1 MKLSKYH
8 LTTDLLDDYDFPN
21 KQILFS
27 TRTGTSLMIDSEIY
41 QNLKTDNFNAIKNDM
56 VDLLKK
62 NLIIVD
68 SEEDEFLIV
77 TSEND
82 KSREEVDVLS
92 FTIQPS
98 ANCQLGCYYCA
109 QNHSKDYAS
118 DDIIEKYVKRI
129 LHFLDSGKTY
139 RGLNIIWYGGEP
151 LTGLSSIKKTTKKLL
166 EICNER
172 GLHYNA
178 SMVTNGLSLK
188 KDIFQDLVTN
198 YKIRD
203 FQITLDGLAESHD
216 QRRYTKSGE
225 STFDIIFK
233 NIIDCTRTQAY
244 QNKQGCI
251 SIRINIDKTNHQF
264 VNPLLEYLVEKEIN
278 NYVAVSFAPIVDWG
292 GNDAGKDSLTNEQFA
307 EKEIE
312 WLLYCFDNKI
322 KLSNLLPTRKY
333 YACMVER
340 NDSEVFDA
348 FGNIYTCWEFPYTDT
363 YGQDKHKIG
372 NLNNDYDTYDENATL
387 RNWSDEIKAGK
398 TWCKTCS
405 HLPVC
410 AGSCPKSWYEGKPA
424 CPEFKF
430 NYKEKLI
437 LDYYIRKEKE
447 ILADA

>member
-244 QNKQGCI
+244 QNKQGGI

-322 KLSNLLPTRKY
+322 KLS
-333 YACMVER
+333 
-340 NDSEVFDA
+340 
-348 FGNIYTCWEFPYTDT
+348 
-363 YGQDKHKIG
+363 
-372 NLNNDYDTYDENATL
+372 
-387 RNWSDEIKAGK
+387 
-398 TWCKTCS
+398 S
-405 HLPVC
+405 HSL
-410 AGSCPKSWYEGKPA
+410 KS
-424 CPEFKF
+424 
-430 NYKEKLI
+430 
-437 LDYYIRKEKE
+437 
-447 ILADA
+447 